1 MIEYRITKYNPAKRN
16 ELGLYLGKDEWTE
29 FSEVGKNVSLEDY
42 EKVEAAF
49 TKSALEFLSS
59 AEIKE
64 LNVVGLEDYQN
75 KSRHKENDTISID
88 KLEKELRSL
97 LRGDFWC
104 KYESELGYVHVGY
117 DYYMYIGVSSVES
130 ETIERAENRGLFV
143 EEFTSPYHPED
154 C

>member
-1 MIEYRITKYNPAKRN
+1 MKEIILKVLSDIACGNTGTCQINLQSESAREMIA
-16 ELGLYLGKDEWTE
+16 
-29 FSEVGKNVSLEDY
+29 
-42 EKVEAAF
+42 
-49 TKSALEFLSS
+49 
-59 AEIKE
+59 
-64 LNVVGLEDYQN
+64 
-75 KSRHKENDTISID
+75 D